1 MVNDSTIPEA
11 VRVYLRKV
19 NSVPRL
25 SREQL
30 AELLGQLR
38 DLDTQ
43 AELANK
49 RLVEAYLYLVVGTA
63 ERYSAS
69 GVAALDLLQEGNVGL
84 LRAIRT
90 FSGKSDAFEVHAT
103 VCIERAVL
111 ELIEELRPPSAN
123 NDL

>member
-1 MVNDSTIPEA
+1 MVNDSTVPEE
-11 VRVYLRKV
+11 VKVYLRKV

-38 DLDTQ
+38 DLDNQ

-49 RLVEAYLYLVVGTA
+49 RLVEAYLYLVVGVA
-63 ERYSAS
+63 EKHSGS
-69 GVAALDLLQEGNVGL
+69 GVPALDLLQEGNVGL

-103 VCIERAVL
+103 ACIERAVL

-123 NDL
+123 NDV